1 MILCAVKQSRAHFAR
16 LVWLPMTILYML
28 FVVRNYP
35 EALLA
40 SRRTWSLFPKKEA
53 APVDPRAS
61 VEPIIYKPEIAGRR

>member
-1 MILCAVKQSRAHFAR
+1 MILCAVEQSRAHFAR

-40 SRRTWSLFPKKEA
+40 SRLTWSLFLRKRP
-53 APVDPRAS
+53 PLSTRARVS
-61 VEPIIYKPEIAGRR
+61 SQ